1 MGSLR
6 AWVAAPG
13 FFHLLADV
21 RGYPDGEKKTNRGDR
36 PKTFIC
42 SISAIQIGP
51 GVTLEIDREVLLC
64 RIDANTNPEGQ
75 FAAAV
80 AQLPLLLVQHETE
93 EAKDYALRRA
103 RELFPVAEGWSNH
116 ATSLI
121 EIPR

>member
-1 MGSLR
+1 M
-6 AWVAAPG
+6 
-13 FFHLLADV
+13 D
-21 RGYPDGEKKTNRGDR
+21 DR
-36 PKTFIC
+36 LKTFIC

-121 EIPR
+121 EIPRSTFLQMQLFITVRELVYQALVLTGFKVQR

>member
-1 MGSLR
+1 M
-6 AWVAAPG
+6 
-13 FFHLLADV
+13 D
-21 RGYPDGEKKTNRGDR
+21 DR
-36 PKTFIC
+36 LKTFIC

-93 EAKDYALRRA
+93 EAKDCALRRA

-121 EIPR
+121 EIPRSTFLQMQLFITVRELVYRALVLTGFKVQR